1 MGQQNLL
8 IVSVGIMIVAV
19 AVTVAIAIFRGNSIE
34 TARNNL
40 IVDLGFYAQKARE
53 FYWKP
58 RTQGGGDRSFL
69 GVRLDNL
76 AYSTE
81 NENGRYFVES
91 STQSEIILVGVGRM
105 ISGEDSIRVRMK
117 VSEGRNMVE
126 IIN

>member
-8 IVSVGIMIVAV
+8 LIVVGIMIVAV
-19 AVTVAIAIFRGNSIE
+19 ATVVAISMFRGNSVE

-58 RTQGGGDRSFL
+58 RGQGGGGNSFI
-69 GVRLDNL
+69 GVRIDNL
-76 AYSTE
+76 SYSTE

-91 STQSEIILVGVGRM
+91 SIQNELILVGVGRM
-105 ISGEDSIRVRMK
+105 ISGEDSIRVRMRVREK
-117 VSEGRNMVE
+117 QSLVE
-126 IIN
+126 ILN

>member
-8 IVSVGIMIVAV
+8 IVVVGIMVVAI

-34 TARNNL
+34 TARNNV

-53 FYWKP
+53 YYWKP
-58 RTQGGGDRSFL
+58 RAQGGGDRSFS
-69 GVRLDNL
+69 GVKIENF

-81 NENGRYFVES
+81 NDNGRYYVEG
-91 STQSEIILVGVGRM
+91 STQDEVTLVGVGRM

-117 VSEGRNMVE
+117 VSESRNTVE

>member
-8 IVSVGIMIVAV
+8 LIIVGILIVAL
-19 AVTVAIAIFRGNSIE
+19 AVTVAISIFQGNSVE
-34 TARNNL
+34 TSRNNL

-58 RTQGGGDRSFL
+58 RAQGGGDRSFKN
-69 GVRLDNL
+69 VTINNI

-81 NENGRYFVES
+81 NENGRYYVES
-91 STQSEIILVGVGRM
+91 STDDEVVLLGVGRM
-105 ISGEDSIRVRMK
+105 ISGDDTIRVRMR
-117 VSEGRNMVE
+117 VSERQNLIE

>member
-8 IVSVGIMIVAV
+8 LIVVGIMIVAV
-19 AVTVAIAIFRGNSIE
+19 ATVVAISMFRGNSVE

-58 RTQGGGDRSFL
+58 RGQGGGGNSFI
-69 GVRLDNL
+69 GVRIDNL
-76 AYSTE
+76 SYSTE

-91 STQSEIILVGVGRM
+91 SMQNELIIVGVGRM
-105 ISGEDSIRVRMK
+105 ISGEDSIRVRMRVREK
-117 VSEGRNMVE
+117 QSLVE

>member
-8 IVSVGIMIVAV
+8 IIVLGILIVAV
-19 AVTVAIAIFRGNSIE
+19 AVTVAIAMFRGNSIE

-53 FYWKP
+53 YYWKP
-58 RTQGGGDRSFL
+58 RGQGGGDRSFAD
-69 GVRLDNL
+69 VRIDNL

-91 STQSEIILVGVGRM
+91 STQSEVVLVGVGRM
-105 ISGEDSIRVRMK
+105 ISGDDSIRVRMR
-117 VSEGRNMVE
+117 VSERRNLVE
-126 IIN
+126 ILN

>member
-8 IVSVGIMIVAV
+8 IIVVGIVVVAI
-19 AVTVAIAIFRGNSIE
+19 AITVAIAMFRGNSIE

-69 GVRLDNL
+69 NVRIDNL

-81 NENGRYFVES
+81 NDNGRYYVES
-91 STQSEIILVGVGRM
+91 SSQSELVLVGVGRM

-117 VSEGRNMVE
+117 VSEQRNVVE
-126 IIN
+126 ILN

>member
-8 IVSVGIMIVAV
+8 IVVVGIMIVAI
-19 AVTVAIAIFRGNSIE
+19 AVTVAIAMFRGNSIE

-53 FYWKP
+53 YYWKP
-58 RTQGGGDRSFL
+58 RGQGGGDRSFT
-69 GVRLDNL
+69 GVRIDNL

-91 STQSEIILVGVGRM
+91 STQNELVLVGVGLM
-105 ISGEDSIRVRMK
+105 ISGEDSIRVRMRI
-117 VSEGRNMVE
+117 SERRNLVE
-126 IIN
+126 IVN